1 MIGMTEESAPG
12 RRDSNDSLKLDRD
25 TASVSC
31 PRHRRG
37 RPSSGEES
45 STYNDILSAARYE
58 FSRQGFDK
66 VTLRAIARRAGCDP
80 KLIHYYFGGK
90 DELFT
95 KAAQQI
101 IGDSHLLDFLIKQ
114 DARRRS
120 AAERSLG
127 ASLIK
132 ALLNFMESTELGE
145 AYLSLVRNAGQDDHV
160 RALMIGMVRGELQSG
175 RLKAIKTDKI
185 EKRMVLVGSQMLGL
199 IMVRDIFRVEPLA
212 SMPVGTVAR
221 IIGPTIDRY
230 LYADLSL

>member
-1 MIGMTEESAPG
+1 MTKESVRNG
-12 RRDSNDSLKLDRD
+12 DKSRSSLKSDGAAEH
-25 TASVSC
+25 ASSSH
-31 PRHRRG
+31 HRRG

-45 STYNDILSAARYE
+45 STYDDILSAARYE

-101 IGDSHLLDFLIKQ
+101 IGDSHLLDFFIDQ

-120 AAERSLG
+120 ATDRSLG
-127 ASLIK
+127 TSLIK

-160 RALMIGMVRGELQSG
+160 RNLMIDMVRGELQG
-175 RLKAIKTDKI
+175 DRLKVIKTDKI
-185 EKRMVLVGSQMLGL
+185 GKRMVLVGSQMLGL
-199 IMVRDIFRVEPLA
+199 IMIRDIFRVEPLA
-212 SMPVGTVAR
+212 SMPVSTVAR